1 MSIVTAELLRE
12 VVREHGSMTTQ
23 EILNY
28 FRAKEFE
35 IYPSTI
41 LRLLGAAQLHVVGD
55 QTWSV
60 LEDDPTHVFLQTA

>member
-1 MSIVTAELLRE
+1 
-12 VVREHGSMTTQ
+12 MTTQ

-35 IYPSTI
+35 IYPSTV

-60 LEDDPTHVFLQTA
+60 REEEPNHVFLQTA